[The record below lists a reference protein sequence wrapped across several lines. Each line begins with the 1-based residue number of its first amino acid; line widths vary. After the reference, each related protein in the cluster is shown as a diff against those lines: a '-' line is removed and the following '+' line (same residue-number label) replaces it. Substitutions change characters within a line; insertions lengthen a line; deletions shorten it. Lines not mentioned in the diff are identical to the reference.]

1 MLRSARA
8 AQTAAGA
15 AMAQLAFESV
25 AMEVQ
30 QGDGDEVVVTASRI
44 NPKTGSPWTLND
56 LSLFLFNKERDSP
69 DPDVAAKFNPDG
81 ATFSNYRAGRKMP
94 EVDRIHLAISRLI
107 AGGTLPAEGF
117 ELVHASVGIHR
128 ALDPFQSVLL
138 ELEHGQRPSKQQAE
152 ALAQRLRW
160 LEIGQAD
167 FDRLLRNDQT
177 DFRQSHLEL
186 LDELFA
192 ARAHINGEA
201 LQTEAGY
208 RKNLRWILRRGEA
221 LISVIEGMRVATV
234 AVVPDYKKR
243 ALSNCAGFGPL
254 MNKFGTLD
262 FGPYITA
269 WLHDERS
276 ASELEAF
283 NALRRQVLRECSVDI
298 MPPRATEHSALPD
311 LVKLLQ
317 IAMVPEFEY
326 EDFAENETRRH
337 DAACLRRC
345 IKWIGVKWTCTAALM
360 SSIQVYYQVAEPH
373 DSDLEEVSCCIVVAA
388 RHLARAK
395 PAVASLASITRLVR
409 LVLRLSVDVWTSMN
423 VDVADAVP
431 LSMQPWRHRDPLAML
446 SVHEGRDELVHV
458 FGLQHYEDL
467 FLGCVT
473 GRVRMARRIVQY
485 IAAER
490 SQTIEKVNEALD
502 RRRRTPVAD
511 IGAEGT
517 PQALTALPW
526 QEAVLRLVVDSKERE
541 RLLSLDEP
549 QRLVPV
555 SLSKPVRLPK
565 RPSNPPVPASA
576 AGVRTQP
583 SDRLRRRRT
592 AASLKGVA

>member
-1 MLRSARA
+1 MLQSARA

-30 QGDGDEVVVTASRI
+30 QGDGDEVVVTASKI
-44 NPKTGSPWTLND
+44 NPETGSPWTLND
-56 LSLFLFNKERDSP
+56 LSLCLFNKERDSP
-69 DPDVAAKFNPDG
+69 DPDVAAKYNPDG

-107 AGGTLPAEGF
+107 AGGKLPAEGF

-152 ALAQRLRW
+152 ALAQKLRW

-177 DFRQSHLEL
+177 DFRRSHLEL

-201 LQTEAGY
+201 LQTAAGY
-208 RKNLRWILRRGEA
+208 RKNLRWILRRVEA
-221 LISVIEGMRVATV
+221 LISVIEGLRVATV

-243 ALSNCAGFGPL
+243 ARRNCARFGPL
-254 MNKFGTLD
+254 MNKSGTLD

-283 NALRRQVLRECSVDI
+283 NALRRQVLQECAVDI
-298 MPPRATEHSALPD
+298 MPPRATEYSALPD

-317 IAMVPEFEY
+317 IAMVPEFED
-326 EDFAENETRRH
+326 EDFVENGTRRH
-337 DAACLRRC
+337 DDACLRRC

-360 SSIQVYYQVAEPH
+360 SSIEAYYQVDESA
-373 DSDLEEVSCCIVVAA
+373 DSDLDEVCCSIAEAA
-388 RHLARAK
+388 GE
-395 PAVASLASITRLVR
+395 I
-409 LVLRLSVDVWTSMN
+409 
-423 VDVADAVP
+423 
-431 LSMQPWRHRDPLAML
+431 
-446 SVHEGRDELVHV
+446 
-458 FGLQHYEDL
+458 
-467 FLGCVT
+467 
-473 GRVRMARRIVQY
+473 
-485 IAAER
+485 
-490 SQTIEKVNEALD
+490 
-502 RRRRTPVAD
+502 
-511 IGAEGT
+511 
-517 PQALTALPW
+517 
-526 QEAVLRLVVDSKERE
+526 
-541 RLLSLDEP
+541 
-549 QRLVPV
+549 
-555 SLSKPVRLPK
+555 
-565 RPSNPPVPASA
+565 ASA
-576 AGVRTQP
+576 KLAEVCYVRRSP
-583 SDRLRRRRT
+583 RPDCH
-592 AASLKGVA
+592 